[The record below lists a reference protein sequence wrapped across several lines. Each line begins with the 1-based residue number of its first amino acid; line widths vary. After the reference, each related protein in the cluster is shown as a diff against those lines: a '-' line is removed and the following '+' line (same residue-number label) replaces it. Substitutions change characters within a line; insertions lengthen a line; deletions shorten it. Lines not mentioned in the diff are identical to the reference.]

1 MSLIVTPGQLARRA
15 DFYYQL
21 AQLTGAGL
29 GMIQALE
36 QLKRAPPA
44 RSYRLPI
51 SRLLNEITHGYTFTE
66 ALRRQGQWLPEF
78 DMALI
83 QAGEHSGRL
92 EACLQLLSNYYSDR
106 AQMARQI
113 IFDLLYPLFLLH
125 FAVAIFALVAFFQ
138 TAHWQFYL
146 FGPLG
151 ALVFLYG
158 TTILTIYA
166 TQSRHGESWRAVI
179 EYFLQPIP
187 LLGNGRRCLA
197 LSRLAGA
204 LEALLSAGVT
214 IIEAWEL
221 AGTASG
227 SPALKRTVLAWRPLV
242 DAGQTPAEVIR
253 ASGAFP
259 ELFSNQY
266 TTGEVSGKL
275 DETLRRLQQ
284 YYQDDGSRKLHALA
298 QWVPRAVYLG
308 VVIIVG
314 YYIIQFWTGYFQQIG
329 NAGGF

>member
-1 MSLIVTPGQLARRA
+1 MSFIVTPGQLARRA

-29 GMIQALE
+29 GMVQALE

-51 SRLLNEITHGYTFTE
+51 SRLLDEITHGYTFTE

-113 IFDLLYPLFLLH
+113 IFDLLYPLFLMH

-138 TAHWQFYL
+138 SAHWQFYL

-151 ALVFLYG
+151 ALVFLYLS
-158 TTILTIYA
+158 TIGTIYA
-166 TQSRHGESWRAVI
+166 TQSRHGEGWRAVI

-187 LLGNGRRCLA
+187 LLGKGRRCLA

-221 AGTASG
+221 AARACG
-227 SPALKRTVLAWRPLV
+227 SPALKRTVLAWRPMV
-242 DAGQTPAEVIR
+242 DGGQTPAEVVT
-253 ASGAFP
+253 ASNRFP
-259 ELFSNQY
+259 DLFTNQY
-266 TTGEVSGKL
+266 AAGEISGKL
-275 DETLRRLQQ
+275 DDTLRRLHK
-284 YYQDDGSRKLHALA
+284 YYQDEGQQKIRLLA
-298 QWVPRAVYLG
+298 QWFPRGMYILIAAG
-308 VVIIVG
+308 IG
-314 YYIIQFWTGYFQQIG
+314 FYIIRFYLNYFSG
-329 NAGGF
+329 LNNLLGF

>member
-51 SRLLNEITHGYTFTE
+51 SRLLQEIAHGYTFTE
-66 ALRRQGQWLPEF
+66 AVRRQGQWLPEF

-92 EACLQLLSNYYSDR
+92 EACLQVLSNYYADR
-106 AQMARQI
+106 AQIARQI
-113 IFDLLYPLFLLH
+113 IFDLLYPLFLMH
-125 FAVAIFALVAFFQ
+125 FAVVIFALVAYFQ
-138 TAHWQFYL
+138 SAHWQFYL

-151 ALVFLYG
+151 ALVLLYG
-158 TTILTIYA
+158 TAILTIYA

-221 AGTASG
+221 AARACG

-242 DAGQTPAEVIR
+242 DAGQTPAEVVT
-253 ASGAFP
+253 ASNRFP
-259 ELFSNQY
+259 ELFANQY
-266 TTGEVSGKL
+266 VAGEISGKL
-275 DETLRRLQQ
+275 DDTLRRLHK
-284 YYQDDGSRKLHALA
+284 YYQDEGQRKIRLMA
-298 QWVPRAVYLG
+298 QWFPRGMYILIAAGIGFYIVRFYINYFSGLNSLLG
-308 VVIIVG
+308 
-314 YYIIQFWTGYFQQIG
+314 F
-329 NAGGF
+329 